1 MTSSPVARG
10 PYAKGVARKREIL
23 GIALA
28 LLANDGLRRST
39 LDEIAQRAGVSR
51 QGLLHYFG
59 SREGLLIA
67 VLEARDAD
75 DIAAAAGAS
84 RPAESMADALERMLL
99 RTTESPGLTRLY
111 TTLAAEATDPD
122 HFAHAFFRDRYRRV
136 RTMIRDGVR
145 GEQAAGRVDES
156 VDPEAASYQI
166 LAVLDGLQLQWL
178 LDPRLDTRL
187 SMRAAVEALLPAGP
201 GA

>member
-1 MTSSPVARG
+1 MARG

-84 RPAESMADALERMLL
+84 
-99 RTTESPGLTRLY
+99 
-111 TTLAAEATDPD
+111 
-122 HFAHAFFRDRYRRV
+122 
-136 RTMIRDGVR
+136 
-145 GEQAAGRVDES
+145 
-156 VDPEAASYQI
+156 
-166 LAVLDGLQLQWL
+166 
-178 LDPRLDTRL
+178 LDTRL